1 MNAPGD
7 GSHKGETG
15 LPGPAAHSGWSRP
28 GAVPSETRL
37 RRGPVALVLCDER
50 LPCDPCVEAC
60 PNGCITLT
68 DPVVGIPVLDAEA
81 CDGCGACITSCPAGA
96 IIVVDLTAG
105 LEVARV
111 WLPYEM
117 LPLPAEGEKV
127 TVLDPRGEPI
137 GDAKV
142 VSVRG
147 PEEGDGT
154 AVICVQVRRG
164 LALAVA
170 ALRYGAGL

>member
-1 MNAPGD
+1 VNAPGD

-68 DPVVGIPVLDAEA
+68 EPVVGEPVLDAEA

-105 LEVARV
+105 RKLGRV

-117 LPLPAEGEKV
+117 LPLPAAGETV
-127 TVLDPRGEPI
+127 RVLDPVGQDVGE
-137 GDAKV
+137 GKA
-142 VSVRG
+142 VSVRP

-154 AVICVQVRRG
+154 AVICVEVPKEF
-164 LALAVA
+164 ALCAA
-170 ALRYGAGL
+170 ALRPERPR